1 MSLSSD
7 IWKIMKEKT
16 MKVDYGQSFVFNLTL
31 KVKLTRKLEK
41 NLIK

>member
-16 MKVDYGQSFVFNLTL
+16 MKVDYGQSFVFNLTGISL
-31 KVKLTRKLEK
+31 HESQSK
-41 NLIK
+41 N